1 MARKR
6 IAGTLTLIVGMVTTA
21 PCQNS
26 QTNAKAP
33 RLIIRTDD
41 IGFCHGVNMAF
52 KRVADQGMV
61 SSASV
66 IVNTPWLDEAVEIL
80 KQHPEISVGV
90 HLALNSEWKE
100 FKWGPVTPYNQV
112 PSLVDPFGKFY
123 GSRKEL
129 FSHRPKISEVATELR
144 AQIELAK
151 RKGLKISYIDNHM
164 SAAISTLEF
173 QEEMEKLAR
182 EYHIGISR
190 YFGEQEVPLVYD
202 VPLEEKLPRALKNL
216 DSVTNAGIYL
226 LVCHVGRDDPEM
238 QAMTDLNTFGPKNM
252 SKHRQ
257 AEADVLCSPEYK
269 AALQSRGIRLIGYK
283 EIVEHGE
290 MQRPFVSDKYED
302 VVQKALER

>member
-1 MARKR
+1 MTRKR
-6 IAGTLTLIVGMVTTA
+6 IVFFVLVCGLGLVELAQA
-21 PCQNS
+21 EPR
-26 QTNAKAP
+26 TNAA

-52 KRVADQGMV
+52 QRIAERGVV

-100 FKWGPVTPYNQV
+100 FKWGPVSPVDQV

-123 GSRKEL
+123 GTRKEL
-129 FSHRPKISEVATELR
+129 FSHRPKVEEVAKELR

-151 RKGLKISYIDNHM
+151 RKGLPISYIDNHM
-164 SAAISTLEF
+164 STAISTLEF

-190 YFGEQEVPLVYD
+190 YFAEQEVQNVYAT
-202 VPLEEKLPRALKNL
+202 PPEEKLPQALRNL
-216 DSVTNAGIYL
+216 HMITNGGLYL
-226 LVCHVGRDDPEM
+226 LVCHVGTDYPEM
-238 QAMTDLNTFGPKNM
+238 QSMTDLNTFAPKNM

-257 AEADVLCSPEYK
+257 AEADVLCSPQYK
-269 AALQSRGIRLIGYK
+269 AALQANGIRLIGYK
-283 EIVEHGE
+283 EILATGT
-290 MQRPFVSDKYED
+290 MRRPFVSDNYAD
-302 VVQKALER
+302 VVRQALEK